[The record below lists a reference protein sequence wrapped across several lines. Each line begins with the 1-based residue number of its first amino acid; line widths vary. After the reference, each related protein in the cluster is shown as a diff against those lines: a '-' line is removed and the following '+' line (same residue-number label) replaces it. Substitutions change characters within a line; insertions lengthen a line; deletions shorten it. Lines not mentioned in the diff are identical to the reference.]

1 VQDTPL
7 KPNSGRRPDFFI
19 IGAQKCGTT
28 WLHKNLRRNPEI
40 FMPEDKDPEIYLN
53 SSSDREKF
61 YERMSAAGDDQLCG
75 DANAAYFWTPDLFGK
90 HPFYN
95 ADIAESV
102 IKYFGANIKL
112 LILLREPI
120 QRSISAYLHHIGMRS
135 LDANVNLLDAPE
147 KLGII
152 TQSCYGNNLHHWRQ
166 VFANENILVL
176 PAPEKNNHHR
186 ILSQAE
192 QFLGVAESKQ
202 RNEIIARHVFT
213 GLQRFQDADGVWVNI
228 THPVFKQQKWQT
240 GVAMREIDNI
250 PHALLIKAV
259 TIQHL
264 IDLLAADT
272 DVLQQQLIH
281 AWQHPEFR
289 QWLTWR

>member
-1 VQDTPL
+1 
-7 KPNSGRRPDFFI
+7 
-19 IGAQKCGTT
+19 
-28 WLHKNLRRNPEI
+28 
-40 FMPEDKDPEIYLN
+40 M
-53 SSSDREKF
+53 SD
-61 YERMSAAGDDQLCG
+61 AGDDQLCG
-75 DANAAYFWTPDLFGK
+75 DANAAYFWTPDRFGK
-90 HPFYN
+90 YPFYN
-95 ADIAESV
+95 EDIASAV
-102 IKYFGANIKL
+102 KKYLGANIKL
-112 LILLREPI
+112 IVLLRDPV

-135 LDANVNLLDAPE
+135 LDANVDLLDAPE

-152 TQSCYGNNLHHWRQ
+152 AQSCYGNNLRHWRQ
-166 VFANENILVL
+166 VYADDNLLVL

-186 ILSQAE
+186 ILSQAQ

-202 RNEIIARHVFT
+202 SDELIARQVFP

-228 THPVFKQQKWQT
+228 THPVFNEQKWQA
-240 GVAMREIDNI
+240 GVAIREIDDI
-250 PHALLIKAV
+250 PHALLIKAAA
-259 TIQHL
+259 IQDL